1 MKQAYLWV
9 LIWHY
14 GNDIVRRKINFDC
27 VIFFLLC
34 RFHFQ
39 RLVQSLRS
47 ESFNA
52 AESSNE
58 YTSAETGDTVLQN
71 TQATEEPV
79 CEKNVEEV
87 IEKTETEVF
96 IQPTDEI
103 DPVNVWMD
111 ELKHPFFRKS
121 KFIWCMW

>member
-1 MKQAYLWV
+1 MPFSY
-9 LIWHY
+9 
-14 GNDIVRRKINFDC
+14 
-27 VIFFLLC
+27 
-34 RFHFQ
+34 FQ

-103 DPVNVWMD
+103 DPVNV
-111 ELKHPFFRKS
+111 
-121 KFIWCMW
+121 